1 MTRRRLSA
9 LLLLFVFVFTTGC
22 AGETA
27 DEPSRRPPSAP
38 AEETHAPTPPPAAE
52 VTPTAAPT
60 PAPTP
65 SPAPS
70 PEPTPEPDPVRE
82 QLEGM
87 TLEEKVGQL
96 LVAGI
101 GGTEPGE
108 DGRAAVQDYHAGGVI
123 LFSRNVESAPQ
134 LTKLTNDLKALAG
147 DGVPLF
153 LCVDEEG
160 GRVSRMPPEVADL
173 PSAYT
178 FGQTGDAAVGY
189 ALGQALA
196 AECAAFGINLD
207 FAPSLDIWSNPD
219 NTVIGDRSYG
229 ATAEAVEAIGPWV
242 AWGMIDAG
250 VIPTVKHFPGHG
262 DTSVDSHVGLPV
274 VDRSLEEL
282 RGRELLPFQAAIG
295 GTEDRTGVPAVMV
308 AHILM
313 TTIDPDYPA
322 SLSPKVVTG
331 LLREELG
338 FDGLVCTDDLT
349 MGAIAERYSVGE
361 AAVLAVEAG
370 CDLLLVCHKTENL
383 EAAYTALLR
392 AVTGGRIS
400 EARLDESVYRIL
412 SLKAEYG
419 ITSQPV
425 SEPDVAALNETI
437 SAILPEL
444 AETPAE

>member
-1 MTRRRLSA
+1 M
-9 LLLLFVFVFTTGC
+9 
-22 AGETA
+22 
-27 DEPSRRPPSAP
+27 
-38 AEETHAPTPPPAAE
+38 
-52 VTPTAAPT
+52 
-60 PAPTP
+60 
-65 SPAPS
+65 
-70 PEPTPEPDPVRE
+70 
-82 QLEGM
+82 
-87 TLEEKVGQL
+87 
-96 LVAGI
+96 
-101 GGTEPGE
+101 
-108 DGRAAVQDYHAGGVI
+108 
-123 LFSRNVESAPQ
+123 
-134 LTKLTNDLKALAG
+134 
-147 DGVPLF
+147 
-153 LCVDEEG
+153 
-160 GRVSRMPPEVADL
+160 
-173 PSAYT
+173 
-178 FGQTGDAAVGY
+178 
-189 ALGQALA
+189 
-196 AECAAFGINLD
+196 
-207 FAPSLDIWSNPD
+207 
-219 NTVIGDRSYG
+219 
-229 ATAEAVEAIGPWV
+229 
-242 AWGMIDAG
+242 
-250 VIPTVKHFPGHG
+250 
-262 DTSVDSHVGLPV
+262 
-274 VDRSLEEL
+274 

-313 TTIDPDYPA
+313 TAIDPDYPA